1 MPYLEKL
8 KLLKEEKDLTNV
20 EIARLS
26 DLPLATITRVFN
38 GSTPNPTFET
48 FSRIAIALGASLD
61 EIAGLKQP
69 DAPPI
74 ASPIENT
81 INSYVELLKEKDDRI
96 RELKEEKA
104 AERKD
109 KYRLTCVLVCFV
121 AFILIILAFDI
132 LNSELGYFNR

>member
-81 INSYVELLKEKDDRI
+81 LNSYVELLKEKDDRI
-96 RELKEEKA
+96 RELREEKET
-104 AERKD
+104 ERKD
-109 KYRLTCVLVCFV
+109 KYRITCVLVCFV
-121 AFILIILAFDI
+121 AFIMVLLAFDL
-132 LNSELGYFNR
+132 LNGDLGYFRH

>member
-81 INSYVELLKEKDDRI
+81 LNSYVELLKEKDDRI
-96 RELKEEKA
+96 RELREEKET
-104 AERKD
+104 ERKD
-109 KYRLTCVLVCFV
+109 KYRITCVLVCFV
-121 AFILIILAFDI
+121 AFIMVLLAFDL
-132 LNSELGYFNR
+132 LNGDFGFFRH